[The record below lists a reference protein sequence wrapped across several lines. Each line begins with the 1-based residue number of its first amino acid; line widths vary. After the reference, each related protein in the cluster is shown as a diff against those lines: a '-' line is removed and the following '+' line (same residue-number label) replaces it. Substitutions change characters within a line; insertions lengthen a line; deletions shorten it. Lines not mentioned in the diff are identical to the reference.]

1 MRVVLSPRRCQEIDT
16 MKKVSNFDTRPHMA
30 IPQVQQRQAES
41 APEPNMGAAALIA
54 IWQSI
59 SRKWIAITFVVIGI
73 ICGLIYGWLINPVEW
88 TGGTYQHLTIE
99 DKALLVDVA
108 VDLNVYDANNPA
120 LVELQRRWPELD
132 SLACFVASGD
142 VSEDERIKLYYLA
155 RQINETGCP

>member
-1 MRVVLSPRRCQEIDT
+1 M
-16 MKKVSNFDTRPHMA
+16 
-30 IPQVQQRQAES
+30 
-41 APEPNMGAAALIA
+41 
-54 IWQSI
+54 
-59 SRKWIAITFVVIGI
+59 
-73 ICGLIYGWLINPVEW
+73 EW

-120 LVELQRRWPELD
+120 LVELTRRWPELD
-132 SLACFVASGD
+132 ALACFVASGD